1 MKNSLII
8 LIKVALIIL
17 LIGVIA
23 LCVFWLPSL
32 VDYIGSHIESQ
43 EQFNTIKIL
52 IYTASIILSLSLI
65 TVFLL
70 GFKFLPELEN
80 DTIFHKKN
88 AKLIKTISI
97 ILFSACGLFSLCVI
111 WLFLMGELILSPALL
126 FVDAI
131 GVIVA
136 LMLFVLSKYVDN
148 ASILKEEVD
157 ATL

>member
-17 LIGVIA
+17 LIGVIT

-70 GFKFLPELEN
+70 GFKFLPELKN
-80 DTIFHKKN
+80 DTIFHKKKPLKTV
-88 AKLIKTISI
+88 AK
-97 ILFSACGLFSLCVI
+97 
-111 WLFLMGELILSPALL
+111 FL
-126 FVDAI
+126 
-131 GVIVA
+131 
-136 LMLFVLSKYVDN
+136 
-148 ASILKEEVD
+148 
-157 ATL
+157 